1 MKRFFLYVL
10 LVPIVGTL
18 VTMAY
23 QLVVETAYELIRF
36 GAVSLGALGQLR
48 FISLVV
54 WSAYIHWLIPALA
67 IAVADRFIPSRGWPR
82 IGMIS
87 AVGYVASLATIG
99 LFWRWRWQYILVALI
114 GATTAAICCWLLDEL
129 QSDRLRG
136 IPRAIL
142 KSVRTLTKWPNG
154 A

>member
-54 WSAYIHWLIPALA
+54 WSAYIHWLIRRWQCRRGSIYPVARMASYWDDFGRGIHRVFGNDWSILA
-67 IAVADRFIPSRGWPR
+67 MEVAVHLGGIDRCDDRGNLLL
-82 IGMIS
+82 
-87 AVGYVASLATIG
+87 AVG
-99 LFWRWRWQYILVALI
+99 
-114 GATTAAICCWLLDEL
+114 
-129 QSDRLRG
+129 
-136 IPRAIL
+136 
-142 KSVRTLTKWPNG
+142 
-154 A
+154 